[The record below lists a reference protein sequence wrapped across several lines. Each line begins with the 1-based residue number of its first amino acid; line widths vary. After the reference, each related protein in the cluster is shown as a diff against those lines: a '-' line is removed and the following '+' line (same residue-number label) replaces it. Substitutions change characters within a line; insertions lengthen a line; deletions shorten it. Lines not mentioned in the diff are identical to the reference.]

1 MGVLKKILIFL
12 LFSNFLLA
20 FNLQKVELRG
30 ENIGSFERHIFIQ
43 ELKQAFYEEG
53 LRGRYK
59 VFAKVRGYSKNFHAN
74 KHKFKIHTDYKVYY
88 FDKLVVNANW
98 SLTNSISICGVNKS
112 YAKRQIVKKLFHN
125 IANKI
130 AKSTKEHIKNITRD
144 NRFGIETLCLNRG
157 FDFDNATQ
165 LYSKSESDIY
175 YTNFMNWEDRFMLD
189 FNAIKYKKLHNALWY
204 DIDKSTL
211 NHYKLTSINLLDDEL
226 HIGDI
231 FIFKTKRFR
240 KGKFKIIGFKHNK
253 SCIQFMW
260 RVFR

>member
-1 MGVLKKILIFL
+1 MGILKKILIFL

-30 ENIGSFERHIFIQ
+30 DNIGSFERHIFIQ

-98 SLTNSISICGVNKS
+98 SLTNSISISGVNKNH
-112 YAKRQIVKKLFHN
+112 AKRQIVKKLFHN

-130 AKSTKEHIKNITRD
+130 AKSTKESVKNKT
-144 NRFGIETLCLNRG
+144 NKNFGIVTLCPNRG
-157 FDFDNATQ
+157 FDFDSAKKV
-165 LYSKSESDIY
+165 YSKRGADIY
-175 YTNFMNWEDRFMLD
+175 YTYFMNWEDKFMMD
-189 FNAIKYKKLHNALWY
+189 FNIKYKNYYH
-204 DIDKSTL
+204 
-211 NHYKLTSINLLDDEL
+211 
-226 HIGDI
+226 
-231 FIFKTKRFR
+231 F
-240 KGKFKIIGFKHNK
+240 
-253 SCIQFMW
+253 
-260 RVFR
+260 